1 MNIYNKRK
9 RPTASKVFDTY
20 WKFAYERQNIFFNRI
35 HKITP
40 LTNDAILLQYKF
52 TNAYRASDRVS
63 QYLINEVI
71 YKENN
76 FSEKD
81 LLLRILLFKIFNKI
95 ETWEI
100 IQSNL
105 NKIDLSSFSFKNISH
120 ILEVLMSLKKSIY
133 SAAYIMAS
141 GKNYYGFDRKHDNH
155 LKLLEKELVAGSLF
169 EKIKDSKTIEE
180 VYLNLKKL
188 PTFGE
193 FLAFQL
199 TIDINYSNIIN
210 FSEMDFIVAGPGAK
224 DGIHK
229 CFSDFGDFNY
239 SDIIKYVTE
248 IQESEF
254 ERLELDFKT
263 LGGRKLQLIDCQNL
277 FCETDKYSRVKHPE
291 FIGKSKRV
299 RIKQTY
305 KPKGVEINYSYP
317 PSWEITI

>member
-1 MNIYNKRK
+1 MNIYTKRK

-20 WKFAYERQNIFFNRI
+20 WKFANERQNIFFNRI
-35 HKITP
+35 NKIAP
-40 LTNDAILLQYKF
+40 LTNDAILHKYKF

-100 IQSNL
+100 IQSHL
-105 NKIDLSSFSFKNISH
+105 DKIDLSSFSFKNISQ
-120 ILEVLMSLKKSIY
+120 ILEEQMSLKNSIY

-141 GKNYYGFDRKHDNH
+141 GKSFYGFDRKHDNH
-155 LKLLEKELVAGSLF
+155 LKLLEKELIKGNLF
-169 EKIKDSKTIEE
+169 EKIKDSKSIEE
-180 VYLNLKKL
+180 VYLILKTL

-229 CFSDFGDFNY
+229 CFSDFGDYNY
-239 SDIIKYVTE
+239 SDIIKYVAE
-248 IQESEF
+248 IQEREF
-254 ERLELDFKT
+254 ERLGLEFKN
-263 LGGRKLQLIDCQNL
+263 LGSRKLQLIDCQNL

-291 FIGKSKRV
+291 FIGKSKRI

-305 KPKGVEINYSYP
+305 KPKDFAIKYNYP
-317 PSWEITI
+317 PKWEITI

>member
-1 MNIYNKRK
+1 MNIYTKRK
-9 RPTASKVFDTY
+9 RPTASKIFDTY

-35 HKITP
+35 NKIAP
-40 LTNDAILLQYKF
+40 LTNDDILNKYKF

-95 ETWEI
+95 ETWEM
-100 IQSNL
+100 IQSHL
-105 NKIDLSSFSFKNISH
+105 NKIDLSSFSFKNISE
-120 ILEVLMSLKKSIY
+120 ILEEQMSLKNSIY

-141 GKNYYGFDRKHDNH
+141 GKSFYGFDRKHDNH
-155 LKLLEKELVAGSLF
+155 LKLIERELIKGNLF
-169 EKIKDSKTIEE
+169 EKIKDSKSIED
-180 VYLNLKKL
+180 VYLILKTL

-199 TIDINYSNIIN
+199 TIDINYSNIID

-229 CFSDFGDFNY
+229 CFSDFGDYNY
-239 SDIIKYVTE
+239 SDIIKYVAE
-248 IQESEF
+248 IQEKEF
-254 ERLELDFKT
+254 ERLGLEFRN
-263 LGGRKLQLIDCQNL
+263 LGSRKLQLIDCQNL

-291 FIGKSKRV
+291 FIGKSKRI

-305 KPKGVEINYSYP
+305 KPKEIAIKYNYP
-317 PSWEITI
+317 PKWKIII

>member
-1 MNIYNKRK
+1 MNIYIKR
-9 RPTASKVFDTY
+9 RLPIVSKIFDTY

-35 HKITP
+35 DNITP
-40 LTNDAILLQYKF
+40 LTDDIILHKYKF

-63 QYLINEVI
+63 QYLINDVI
-71 YKENN
+71 YKQND

-81 LLLRILLFKIFNKI
+81 ILLRILLFKIFNKI
-95 ETWEI
+95 ETWKT
-100 IQSNL
+100 IQSHL
-105 NKIDLSSFSFKNISH
+105 NKIDLSSFSFKNISN
-120 ILEVLMSLKKSIY
+120 ILEEQMFLKNSIY

-141 GKNYYGFDRKHDNH
+141 GKSFYGFDRKHDNH
-155 LKLLEKELVAGSLF
+155 LKLLERELINGSLF
-169 EKIKDSKTIEE
+169 EKIKDSKSIEE
-180 VYLNLKKL
+180 VYLILKTL

-199 TIDINYSNIIN
+199 AIDINYSNIIN
-210 FSEMDFIVAGPGAK
+210 FTEMDFIVAGPGAK

-229 CFSDFGDFNY
+229 CFSDFGDYNY
-239 SDIIKYVTE
+239 SDIINYVTE

-291 FIGKSKRV
+291 FIGKSKRI

-305 KPKGVEINYSYP
+305 KPKEIAIKYNYP
-317 PSWEITI
+317 PKWEIII

>member
-1 MNIYNKRK
+1 MNIYIKR
-9 RPTASKVFDTY
+9 RLPTASTIFDTY
-20 WKFAYERQNIFFNRI
+20 WKFAYERQNIFFNKI
-35 HKITP
+35 NNITP
-40 LTNDAILLQYKF
+40 LTDDIILHKYKF
-52 TNAYRASDRVS
+52 TNTYRASDRVS
-63 QYLINEVI
+63 QYLINNVI
-71 YKENN
+71 YNENN

-95 ETWEI
+95 ETWKT
-100 IQSNL
+100 IQSCL
-105 NKIDLSSFSFKNISH
+105 KRIDLSSFSFKNISN
-120 ILEVLMSLKKSIY
+120 ILEEQMFLKNSIY

-141 GKNYYGFDRKHDNH
+141 GKSFYGFDRKHDNH
-155 LKLLEKELVAGSLF
+155 LKLIERELINGNLF
-169 EKIKDSKTIEE
+169 EKIKNSKSLEE
-180 VYLNLKKL
+180 VYLILKTL

-229 CFSDFGDFNY
+229 CFSDFGDYNY

-263 LGGRKLQLIDCQNL
+263 LGSRKLQLIDCQNL

-291 FIGKSKRV
+291 FIGKSKRI

-305 KPKGVEINYSYP
+305 KPKEVPIKYNYP
-317 PSWEITI
+317 PKWKIII